1 MAPVKTWSTPERKE
15 SQAFVPCAL
24 CGGEKF
30 ELALSCGGFSYV
42 RCLNCELVQINP
54 QPFIIDVES
63 RYKELHGNDYLA
75 YEIENEA
82 AFLELQKLALKDIGF
97 DRIEKQ
103 IFAGKG
109 ADKPLILDAGC
120 ATGAMLE
127 VFKNSGWQAVGVE
140 ISPAAEYA
148 RQKRGLD
155 VYSITLESC
164 NFSSGL
170 FDVIH
175 ASHFLEHLNSP
186 DMFLF
191 EAMRL
196 LRPGGYIIL
205 TTPNISGFQARLF
218 GSRWRSVIFDHLY
231 LFSKKT
237 IKAMLGN
244 IGFNV
249 EKTSTWGGLA
259 AGTAPLTLK
268 RIADKAVKILG
279 TGDVMVVR
287 ARKPLDQ
294 APKKSYTELKT

>member
-1 MAPVKTWSTPERKE
+1 MAVIKTWSTPERKE
-15 SQAFVPCAL
+15 GQAFVPCAL
-24 CGGEKF
+24 CGGEIF
-30 ELALSCGGFSYV
+30 EPALSCGGFSYV

-82 AFLELQKLALKDIGF
+82 SFLELQKLALKDLGF
-97 DRIEKQ
+97 EKIEKQ
-103 IFAGKG
+103 IFAGRNP
-109 ADKPLILDAGC
+109 DKPIILDAGC

-127 VFKNSGWQAVGVE
+127 VFKNRGWQAVGVE

-155 VYSITLESC
+155 VYSINLESC
-164 NFSSGL
+164 NFSSRL
-170 FDVIH
+170 FDVIY

-186 DMFLF
+186 DIFLL

-196 LRPGGYIIL
+196 LRPGGYIVLI
-205 TTPNISGFQARLF
+205 TPNISGFQARLF
-218 GSRWRSVIFDHLY
+218 GSRWRSVIFDHLF

-237 IKAMLGN
+237 IKTFLGN
-244 IGFNV
+244 IGFSV
-249 EKTSTWGGLA
+249 EKISTWGGLA
-259 AGTAPLTLK
+259 SGTAPLPLK
-268 RIADKAVKILG
+268 KIADKAVKILG
-279 TGDVMVVR
+279 TGDVMAVR

-294 APKKSYTELKT
+294 ASKKSYTGLKT